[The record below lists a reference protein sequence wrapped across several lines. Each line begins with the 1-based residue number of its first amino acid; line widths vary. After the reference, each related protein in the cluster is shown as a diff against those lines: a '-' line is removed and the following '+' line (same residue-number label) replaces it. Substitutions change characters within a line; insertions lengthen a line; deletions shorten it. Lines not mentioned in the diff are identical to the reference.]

1 MYNIDKWTAFSWA
14 NKWLQKNQNFLYSK
28 YSLEFQINITHNNS
42 GLWYITISYCTYK
55 NWRVLMV
62 HSQSGCTAFSK
73 SSPIHS
79 SGVALKVESFIEYTA
94 MSV

>member
-1 MYNIDKWTAFSWA
+1 
-14 NKWLQKNQNFLYSK
+14 
-28 YSLEFQINITHNNS
+28 
-42 GLWYITISYCTYK
+42 
-55 NWRVLMV
+55 MV

-79 SGVALKVESFIEYTA
+79 SRIALKIESFNEYTA